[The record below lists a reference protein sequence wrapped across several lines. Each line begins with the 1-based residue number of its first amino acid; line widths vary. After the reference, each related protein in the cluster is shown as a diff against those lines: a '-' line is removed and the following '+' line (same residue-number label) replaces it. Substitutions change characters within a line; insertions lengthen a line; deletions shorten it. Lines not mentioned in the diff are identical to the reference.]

1 MDVAHLEVRQ
11 GSLSTVYENV
21 VKPGF
26 DFLFAL
32 VALVLL
38 SPIFLMI
45 LLTLTIANS
54 GHPFFIQE
62 RPGKNGKIFRI
73 IKFKTM
79 TNKKDAEG
87 QLLPDY
93 RRLTLIGKAVRKTS
107 LDEIPQLINVLK
119 GDMSLVGPRPLL
131 PEYLP
136 LYNDFQKQR
145 HLVKPGITGWAQV
158 NGRNALSWDEKFR
171 YDVEYVSRISLQ
183 LDLRIIFTTLEKIVK
198 RHGVNANNYM
208 TMEAFKGNAA

>member
-87 QLLPDY
+87 KLLPDY